1 MVMADEVLVLS
12 RGDVA
17 ALLDTDIAYASQLR
31 AFTAMGEGAAKPS
44 SKIML
49 EYDGLDDLCFTY
61 ASRML
66 PFGAVCKFGSVN
78 PANAGLGIPTVSATV
93 LALDARTG
101 RLAAIIEGTEITT
114 RRTAAAT
121 TVAVEALAVA
131 GPLRVAVIGTGVQAA
146 AHVRALAARG
156 RTTEVRLAG
165 RSPARAA
172 ALAAD
177 LSTETG
183 LAVQPAPDVRAAVAD
198 AQVVVLCTT
207 AHAPVVQA
215 DWIADGA
222 LVVSLGSISPTR
234 CEVGQDLV
242 DRAARVVVDDP
253 TSARVQAGPVVVA
266 LRSALLAED
275 DLVSLGGVLVRT
287 SSGRRLPSDVVL
299 YNSTGIGLQDAAAAA
314 AVIATARERGAG
326 QLLDLWQ

>member
-1 MVMADEVLVLS
+1 MTDEILVLS
-12 RGDVA
+12 RSDVA
-17 ALLDTDIAYASQLR
+17 ELLDADTAYASQVR
-31 AFTAMGEGAAKPS
+31 AFTAIGEGAPRPS

-49 EYDGLDDLCFTY
+49 EFDGLDDLCFTY

-78 PANAGLGIPTVSATV
+78 PANAEHGMPTVSATV
-93 LALDARTG
+93 LALDAETG

-121 TVAVEALAVA
+121 MVAVEALAVA
-131 GPLRVAVIGTGVQAA
+131 GPLQVAMIGTGVQAA

-156 RTTEVRLAG
+156 RTGEVRLAG
-165 RSPARAA
+165 RSASRSAA
-172 ALAAD
+172 VAAELVAD
-177 LSTETG
+177 TG
-183 LAVQPAPDVRAAVAD
+183 LVVRSAPDVRTAVAD
-198 AQVVVLCTT
+198 AQVVVLGTT
-207 AHAPVVQA
+207 AHTPVVEA

-234 CEVGQDLV
+234 CEVGQDLIA
-242 DRAARVVVDDP
+242 RAARVVVDDR
-253 TSARVQAGPVVVA
+253 TSARVQAGPVVAALASGLLTDDDVVA
-266 LRSALLAED
+266 LGDVLVGAAPGRRFPS
-275 DLVSLGGVLVRT
+275 DLVF
-287 SSGRRLPSDVVL
+287 

-326 QLLDLWQ
+326 QHLNLSQ